1 MSEIIDGRY
10 AIEKLLAQGGMASV
24 YVAMDQRLERRVAL
38 KIIHSGLAH
47 GEHGEQFRR
56 RFHTEAT
63 AAARVANNHIV
74 QVYDTGTTSTGLP
87 YLVMEYVEG
96 QDLRHV
102 LETSAPLSVKDTLNI
117 LTAVFDGLAAA
128 HSAGITHRD
137 MKPEN
142 VLISSRGV
150 VKIGD
155 FGLAK
160 MMSTQTTGTS
170 GLMLATAAY
179 VAPETLESDVVSPT
193 ADVYSVGMMAWE
205 MLTGDIPFR
214 SENPMTMV
222 FKHVNQDVPSL
233 TSIDPQFAR
242 PVVELVAT
250 LTSRSAASRPQNGQ
264 AAGELVA
271 QVKRELSSEQ
281 LAFRHDPSRLPASSS
296 ALSALAGAAPRPQAS
311 ASAAP
316 APSLSRF
323 SQYPQRTAVQTPRP
337 EARKPFETLP
347 DLAHSANSAGNAANT
362 QDLQSAS
369 YPAHSTT
376 AAASS
381 TSVSSTQP
389 TRVQSRSPRQAQS
402 GSDLRWQ
409 TVVSPKTSA
418 QQATRPLPPSAY
430 SSAPTQPT
438 APTQAMARSAAQPKH
453 TGRKVA
459 ITALVVALLA
469 GGGAGGYYAWY
480 QLAGPGSYLRIPAI
494 SASCDNLL
502 STTLAN
508 GATSQHL
515 EKAPTSPAK
524 PSNLQGATGQCAV
537 EGSVWSTYSS
547 RLTSAHVKA
556 KVSEVYSDA
565 IGKGKIISTSLQPG
579 TFIKKDQASISLVVS
594 QGPKPVII
602 PAVAGKL
609 ADEAQKELENAH
621 LKVKVSEEFSDTVAQ
636 GAVIAVKPGEG
647 QQVAKNSEITMV
659 VSRGPEMAMVPNVIG
674 LSKDD
679 AVRKLEALGFEVK
692 TQKSLIGELLHQ
704 VFSQSI
710 PGNTKARLRDT
721 NGKPTV
727 ITLTLV

>member
-38 KIIHSGLAH
+38 KIIHSGLAN

-242 PVVELVAT
+242 LVVELVAT

-264 AAGELVA
+264 AAGKLVE

-311 ASAAP
+311 ASTAP
-316 APSLSRF
+316 APSVSRF

-347 DLAHSANSAGNAANT
+347 DLAHSANSAGSAANT

-369 YPAHSTT
+369 YPVHSTT
-376 AAASS
+376 GAASS
-381 TSVSSTQP
+381 TGMSSTQP

-418 QQATRPLPPSAY
+418 QQATRPLPPSAH
-430 SSAPTQPT
+430 SSVPTQPT
-438 APTQAMARSAAQPKH
+438 APTQAMARSAAKPKH

-537 EGSVWSTYSS
+537 EGSVWSAYSS

-594 QGPKPVII
+594 QGPQPVII

-659 VSRGPEMAMVPNVIG
+659 VSRGPEMTTVPNVIG

>member
-242 PVVELVAT
+242 LVVELVAT
-250 LTSRSAASRPQNGQ
+250 LTSRSAASRPEDGQ
-264 AAGELVA
+264 AAGKLVE

-409 TVVSPKTSA
+409 TVVSSKTSA
-418 QQATRPLPPSAY
+418 QQATRPLPPSAH

-537 EGSVWSTYSS
+537 EGSVWSAYSS

-556 KVSEVYSDA
+556 KVSEIYSDA

-594 QGPKPVII
+594 KGPQPVII

-659 VSRGPEMAMVPNVIG
+659 VSRGPEMATVPNVIG

-679 AVRKLEALGFEVK
+679 AVKKLEALGFEVK

-721 NGKPTV
+721 NGKPTI

>member
-250 LTSRSAASRPQNGQ
+250 LTSRSTASRPQNGQ
-264 AAGELVA
+264 AAGKLVA

-281 LAFRHDPSRLPASSS
+281 LAFRHDPSRLPASSP
-296 ALSALAGAAPRPQAS
+296 ALSALAGAGPRPQAS
-311 ASAAP
+311 AFTAP
-316 APSLSRF
+316 APSVSRF
-323 SQYPQRTAVQTPRP
+323 SQYPQRTAVQTPQP

-347 DLAHSANSAGNAANT
+347 DLAHSANSAGSAANT

-369 YPAHSTT
+369 YPVHSTT
-376 AAASS
+376 SAASS
-381 TSVSSTQP
+381 PSVSSTQP

-418 QQATRPLPPSAY
+418 QQATRPLPPSAH
-430 SSAPTQPT
+430 SSVPTQPT
-438 APTQAMARSAAQPKH
+438 VPTQAMARSVEKPKH

-459 ITALVVALLA
+459 VTALVVALLA

-537 EGSVWSTYSS
+537 EGSVWSAYSS

-594 QGPKPVII
+594 KGPQPVII

-636 GAVIAVKPGEG
+636 GAVIAIKPGEG

-659 VSRGPEMAMVPNVIG
+659 VSRGPEMATVPNVIG

>member
-128 HSAGITHRD
+128 HLAGITHRD

-233 TSIDPQFAR
+233 SSIDPQFAR

-250 LTSRSAASRPQNGQ
+250 LTSRSAASRPQDGQ
-264 AAGELVA
+264 AAGKLVA
-271 QVKRELSSEQ
+271 QVKRELSPEQ

-311 ASAAP
+311 ASTAP
-316 APSLSRF
+316 APSVSRF
-323 SQYPQRTAVQTPRP
+323 SQYPQRTAVQTPQP

-347 DLAHSANSAGNAANT
+347 DLAHSANSMN
-362 QDLQSAS
+362 SA
-369 YPAHSTT
+369 P
-376 AAASS
+376 SS
-381 TSVSSTQP
+381 TGVSSTQP
-389 TRVQSRSPRQAQS
+389 TRVQSRAPRQAQS

-409 TVVSPKTSA
+409 TVVSPKASA
-418 QQATRPLPPSAY
+418 HAST
-430 SSAPTQPT
+430 PTQPT
-438 APTQAMARSAAQPKH
+438 APTQAMARSGVKPKH

-469 GGGAGGYYAWY
+469 GGGAGGYYTWY

-508 GATSQHL
+508 GASSQHL

-547 RLTSAHVKA
+547 RLTSAHVKTR
-556 KVSEVYSDA
+556 VSEVYSDA
-565 IGKGKIISTSLQPG
+565 VGKGKIISTSLQPG
-579 TFIKKDQASISLVVS
+579 TFIKKDQAALSLVVS
-594 QGPKPVII
+594 KGSQPVVI
-602 PAVAGKL
+602 PAVTGKL

-636 GAVIAVKPGEG
+636 GAVITVKPGEG

-659 VSRGPEMAMVPNVIG
+659 VSRGPEMATVPNVIG

-679 AVRKLEALGFEVK
+679 AVKKLEALGFEVK

>member
-242 PVVELVAT
+242 LVVELVAT

-264 AAGELVA
+264 AAGKLVA

-296 ALSALAGAAPRPQAS
+296 ALSALAGAAPRHQAS
-311 ASAAP
+311 ASTAP
-316 APSLSRF
+316 APSASRF
-323 SQYPQRTAVQTPRP
+323 SQYPQRTAVQTPQP

-347 DLAHSANSAGNAANT
+347 DLAHSENSAGSAANT

-369 YPAHSTT
+369 YPVHSTT

-381 TSVSSTQP
+381 TGVSSTQP

-409 TVVSPKTSA
+409 TVVSSKTSA
-418 QQATRPLPPSAY
+418 QQATRPLPPSTH
-430 SSAPTQPT
+430 SSVPTQPT
-438 APTQAMARSAAQPKH
+438 APTQAMARGAAKPKH

-508 GATSQHL
+508 GETSQHL
-515 EKAPTSPAK
+515 EKAPTSPAR

-537 EGSVWSTYSS
+537 EGSVWSAYSS

-594 QGPKPVII
+594 QGPQPVII

-659 VSRGPEMAMVPNVIG
+659 VSRGPEMATVPNVIG

-679 AVRKLEALGFEVK
+679 AVSKLEALGFEVK

>member
-102 LETSAPLSVKDTLNI
+102 LETSASLSVKDTLNI

-205 MLTGDIPFR
+205 MLSGDIPFR

-233 TSIDPQFAR
+233 FSIDPQFAR

-250 LTSRSAASRPQNGQ
+250 LTSRSATSRPQDGQ
-264 AAGELVA
+264 AAGKLVA

-311 ASAAP
+311 ASTAP
-316 APSLSRF
+316 APSVSRF
-323 SQYPQRTAVQTPRP
+323 SQYPQRTAVQTPQP

-347 DLAHSANSAGNAANT
+347 DLAHSANSAGSAANT

-369 YPAHSTT
+369 YPVHSTT
-376 AAASS
+376 GAASS

-418 QQATRPLPPSAY
+418 QQATRPLPPSAH
-430 SSAPTQPT
+430 SSVPAQPT
-438 APTQAMARSAAQPKH
+438 APTQAMARSAAKPKH

-537 EGSVWSTYSS
+537 EGSVWSAYSS

-579 TFIKKDQASISLVVS
+579 TFIKKDQAALSLVVS
-594 QGPKPVII
+594 KGPQPVII

-659 VSRGPEMAMVPNVIG
+659 VSRGPEMATVPNVIG
-674 LSKDD
+674 MSKDD
-679 AVRKLEALGFEVK
+679 AVKKLEALGFEVK

>member
-128 HSAGITHRD
+128 HLAGITHRD

-264 AAGELVA
+264 AAGKLVA

-281 LAFRHDPSRLPASSS
+281 LAFRHDSSRLPASSS
-296 ALSALAGAAPRPQAS
+296 ALSALAGAAPHPQAS
-311 ASAAP
+311 ASTAP
-316 APSLSRF
+316 APSVSRF
-323 SQYPQRTAVQTPRP
+323 SQYPQRTAVQTPQP

-347 DLAHSANSAGNAANT
+347 DLAHSANSAGSAANT
-362 QDLQSAS
+362 QDMQSAS
-369 YPAHSTT
+369 YPVHSTT
-376 AAASS
+376 GAASS

-389 TRVQSRSPRQAQS
+389 TRVHSRSPRQAQS

-418 QQATRPLPPSAY
+418 QQATRPLPPSAH
-430 SSAPTQPT
+430 SSVPTQPT
-438 APTQAMARSAAQPKH
+438 APTQAMARSAAKPKH

-537 EGSVWSTYSS
+537 EGSVWSAYSS
-547 RLTSAHVKA
+547 RLTSANVKA
-556 KVSEVYSDA
+556 KVSKVYSDA

-579 TFIKKDQASISLVVS
+579 TFIKKDQASLFLVVS
-594 QGPKPVII
+594 QGPQPVII

-647 QQVAKNSEITMV
+647 QRVAKNSEITMV
-659 VSRGPEMAMVPNVIG
+659 VSRGPEMATVPNVIG

-679 AVRKLEALGFEVK
+679 AVKKLEALGFEVK

>member
-233 TSIDPQFAR
+233 SSIDPQFAR

-250 LTSRSAASRPQNGQ
+250 LTSRLAASRPQNGQ
-264 AAGELVA
+264 AAGKLVDE
-271 QVKRELSSEQ
+271 VKRELSPEQ
-281 LAFRHDPSRLPASSS
+281 LAFRHDPSRLPALSS

-311 ASAAP
+311 ASTAP
-316 APSLSRF
+316 APSVSRF
-323 SQYPQRTAVQTPRP
+323 SQYPQRTAVQTPQP

-347 DLAHSANSAGNAANT
+347 DLAHSANSAGSAANT

-369 YPAHSTT
+369 YPVHSTT
-376 AAASS
+376 GAPSS

-409 TVVSPKTSA
+409 TVVSPKASA
-418 QQATRPLPPSAY
+418 QQATRPLPPSAHT
-430 SSAPTQPT
+430 STPAQPT
-438 APTQAMARSAAQPKH
+438 APTQAMARSAAKPKH

-480 QLAGPGSYLRIPAI
+480 QFAGPGSYLRIPAI

-537 EGSVWSTYSS
+537 EGSVWSAYSS

-556 KVSEVYSDA
+556 KVSKVYSDA

-594 QGPKPVII
+594 QGPQPVII

-659 VSRGPEMAMVPNVIG
+659 VSRGPEMATVPNVIG

-679 AVRKLEALGFEVK
+679 AVKKLEALGFEVK

>member
-233 TSIDPQFAR
+233 ISIDPQFAR
-242 PVVELVAT
+242 LVVELVAT

-264 AAGELVA
+264 AAGKLVE

-347 DLAHSANSAGNAANT
+347 DLAHSANSAVSAANT

-418 QQATRPLPPSAY
+418 QQATRPLPPSAH

-594 QGPKPVII
+594 QGPQPVII

-659 VSRGPEMAMVPNVIG
+659 VSRGPEMATVPNVIG

>member
-24 YVAMDQRLERRVAL
+24 YVAMDQRLERCVAL

-250 LTSRSAASRPQNGQ
+250 LTSRSAASRPEDGQ
-264 AAGELVA
+264 AAGKLVA

-311 ASAAP
+311 ASTAP
-316 APSLSRF
+316 APSVSRF
-323 SQYPQRTAVQTPRP
+323 SQYPQRTAVQTPQP
-337 EARKPFETLP
+337 AARKPFETLP
-347 DLAHSANSAGNAANT
+347 DLAHSANSASSAANT

-369 YPAHSTT
+369 YPVHSTT
-376 AAASS
+376 TAASS
-381 TSVSSTQP
+381 TGASSTQP
-389 TRVQSRSPRQAQS
+389 TRVHSRSPRQAQS

-418 QQATRPLPPSAY
+418 QQATRPLPPSAH
-430 SSAPTQPT
+430 SSVPTQPT
-438 APTQAMARSAAQPKH
+438 APTQAMARSAAKPKH
-453 TGRKVA
+453 TGRKIA

-480 QLAGPGSYLRIPAI
+480 QLVGPGSYLRIPAI

-515 EKAPTSPAK
+515 EKAPTSSAK

-537 EGSVWSTYSS
+537 EGSVWSAYSS

-594 QGPKPVII
+594 KGPQPVII

-659 VSRGPEMAMVPNVIG
+659 VSRGPEMATVPNVIG

>member
-242 PVVELVAT
+242 LVVELVAT

-264 AAGELVA
+264 AAGKLVE

-311 ASAAP
+311 ASTAP
-316 APSLSRF
+316 APSVSRF
-323 SQYPQRTAVQTPRP
+323 SQYPQRTAVQTPQP

-347 DLAHSANSAGNAANT
+347 DLAHSANSAGSAANT

-418 QQATRPLPPSAY
+418 QQATRPLPPSAH
-430 SSAPTQPT
+430 SSVPTQPT
-438 APTQAMARSAAQPKH
+438 APNQAMARSAAKPKH

>member
-233 TSIDPQFAR
+233 ISIDPQFAR
-242 PVVELVAT
+242 LVVELVAT

-264 AAGELVA
+264 AAGKLVE

-347 DLAHSANSAGNAANT
+347 DLAHSANSAVSAANT

-418 QQATRPLPPSAY
+418 QQATRPLPPSAH

-659 VSRGPEMAMVPNVIG
+659 VSRGPEMATVPNVIG